1 MKMTDN
7 KLTKLFLK
15 RRGYTNSFLTEINNP
30 KHQKLQNIDALCEIL
45 KKVHDEHEKLV
56 IMPDFD
62 TDGISAG
69 TLGFA
74 GFSELGFNVSLYMPD
89 PRQGYGIT
97 KKDIDKVL
105 AQYPDVKYIITCDV
119 GITCYEA
126 FKYAYERGLK
136 VLVTDHHEEEKI
148 KPEPL
153 KCEIIVDPCQLSET
167 YRLRE
172 ICGAYVLWQVLN
184 NYAALYADANI
195 QDNISLLRVFAGV
208 GTVGDMMTVY
218 YENRKL
224 LKDMIAL
231 LKFIYNDGVSDI
243 AMSLGDSQPYKRAIY
258 GLFALLKS
266 VNKFGGLRNISD
278 LDEKFVGWTIAPMYN
293 SVKRLGLDMSLV
305 FGIFFAD
312 QKTQEKN
319 SETLIQ
325 TNETRKKV
333 VNAYF
338 EKIQEEFIT
347 FRQPYAPFIYFTDA
361 PGGILGLLAN
371 QLQQIN
377 NLPTFVINKSTLSGS
392 GRSYDYF
399 PVISTLSGTD
409 YNVKGHENAFGIS
422 FKNKKQ
428 VSDFH
433 KYLVD
438 KILPLAKEYE
448 KTAIADADL
457 TLAPVEVPFKIDDV
471 IDTGECFGFYQGMQ
485 LLKPFGQKLP
495 EPVVKIIVPTSN
507 CEFKVMG
514 HEKQHLKVILGNNLE
529 LIAWNSADMLD
540 DLQKQKYFDFYG
552 MFSVNN
558 FGGKVSLQMIGD
570 FAMMGKDNG

>member
-30 KHQKLQNIDALCEIL
+30 KHQKLQNIDELCEIL

-105 AQYPDVKYIITCDV
+105 VRYPDAKYIITCDV

-184 NYAALYADANI
+184 NYAALYADVNI
-195 QDNISLLRVFAGV
+195 QDNISLLRVFAGI

-243 AMSLGDSQPYKRAIY
+243 AISLGNSQPYKRAIY

-266 VNKFGGLRNISD
+266 VNKFGGLRNIND

-325 TNETRKKV
+325 ANETRKKV

-338 EKIQEEFIT
+338 EKIQEELIT

-377 NLPTFVINKSTLSGS
+377 NLPTFVINKATLAGS

-448 KTAIADADL
+448 KTAIVDADL
-457 TLAPVEVPFKIDDV
+457 TLAPVEVPFKIDDL
-471 IDTGECFGFYQGMQ
+471 IDTGECFGFYHDMQ

-529 LIAWNSADMLD
+529 LIAWNSADMLE

-570 FAMMGKDNG
+570 FAMAGKDNG